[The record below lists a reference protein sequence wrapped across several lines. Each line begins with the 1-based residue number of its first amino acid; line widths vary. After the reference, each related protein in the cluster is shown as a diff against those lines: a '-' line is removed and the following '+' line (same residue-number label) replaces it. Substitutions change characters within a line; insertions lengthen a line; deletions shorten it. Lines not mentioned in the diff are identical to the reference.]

1 MLAIAQCEQC
11 HESRKRCT
19 HARPCGPCMKKGLE
33 CVERPQK
40 RKGPV
45 SDITGKE
52 IVGGAVMSGPVGM
65 QRQGE
70 GEGLVAVMGLR

>member
-1 MLAIAQCEQC
+1 
-11 HESRKRCT
+11 
-19 HARPCGPCMKKGLE
+19 MKKGLE

-65 QRQGE
+65 QLQDE